1 MKRFITAGAL
11 LAAVALVAWF
21 AWHSGDRTR
30 DAGGNQVQPTTTI
43 TLTEARAKQLRTR
56 IDAVGSAEARQ
67 SVTLFPAS
75 AGEVVAVD
83 FQAGQ
88 SVEQGQTLLQLDAR
102 DERLALELA
111 EARLA
116 DARRTLQRYTSAGEG
131 AAFTQQ
137 QLDAARIAAEEAR
150 IERDRAAVALDDRS
164 VEAPFDGVVGLTDV
178 DVGDRITTTT
188 AIATLDDRSVL
199 LVRFPVPE
207 AFLGQLEVGDTVDLM
222 PWNSIMPTATATLS
236 DIDSRVDET
245 TRTFT
250 VRARLDNASDRWRPG
265 MGFRVELE
273 LIGDEY
279 VQVPELA
286 LQWGGS
292 GAYVWTVGADDRA
305 HRTPVTLIQR
315 GDGNVLLDGDIAPGE
330 RVVLEGVQNMSEGR
344 AVEVVDPDDLDDD
357 RPVPARMETSA

>member
-1 MKRFITAGAL
+1 MKEIITTGGL
-11 LAAVALVAWF
+11 LAAGALVAWL
-21 AWHSGDRTR
+21 AWQSGDQTR
-30 DAGGNQVQPTTTI
+30 DAGDNRLQPTTTV
-43 TLTEARAKQLRTR
+43 TLTEARAQRLRTR

-75 AGEVVAVD
+75 AGEVVAVN
-83 FQAGQ
+83 FEAGQ
-88 SVEQGQTLLQLDAR
+88 AVERGQTLLQLDAR

-111 EARLA
+111 KARLA
-116 DARRTLQRYTSAGEG
+116 DARRTLQRYTSAGED

-150 IERDRAAVALDDRS
+150 IARDRAAVTLDDRS
-164 VEAPFDGVVGLTDV
+164 VEAPFDGSIGLTDV

-188 AIATLDDRSVL
+188 AIVTLDDRSVL

-207 AFLGQLEVGDTVDLM
+207 AFLGQLEVGDNVDLM

-245 TRTFT
+245 TRTFV
-250 VRARLDNASDRWRPG
+250 VRARLANARDRWRPG

-273 LIGDEY
+273 RVGDEY
-279 VQVPELA
+279 VRVPELA

-292 GAYVWTVGADDRA
+292 GAYVWTVDAADRA

-315 GDGNVLLDGDIAPGE
+315 SDGSVLLDGAIKAGQ
-330 RVVLEGVQNMSEGR
+330 RVVLEGAQNMSEGR
-344 AVEVVDPDDLDDD
+344 AIEVVDPDELDDD
-357 RPVPARMETSA
+357 RPVSARMEESR